1 LSSNYHTANS
11 DSFQVYFRLF
21 SILSPY
27 GWFWLKSLF
36 KRS

>member
-1 LSSNYHTANS
+1 LIYLEMLSSNYHIANS

-27 GWFWLKSLF
+27 GWF
-36 KRS
+36 